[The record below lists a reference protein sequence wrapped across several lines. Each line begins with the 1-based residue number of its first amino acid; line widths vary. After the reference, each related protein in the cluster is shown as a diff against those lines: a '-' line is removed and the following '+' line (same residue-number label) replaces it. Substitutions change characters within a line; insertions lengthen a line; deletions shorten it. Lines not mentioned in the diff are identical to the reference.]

1 MVVVSVDWSEF
12 KDGDRVRVTFEGT
25 FKANGVELEGRR
37 GWTTFY
43 QPGYLDAATSAELI
57 ERPFVPPAEGKLF
70 RRNTFVYISLGDE
83 GFRYVRDSPNSPSI
97 DPEALYRWDSTS
109 PQWRDELQ
117 ELDV

>member
-1 MVVVSVDWSEF
+1 MVIVSVDWSQF
-12 KDGDRVRVTFEGT
+12 KVGDRVRVTFEGT
-25 FKANGVELEGRR
+25 FDRDDDR
-37 GWTTFY
+37 Q
-43 QPGYLDAATSAELI
+43 QPIVTGSAFEMYGYLDFATSAELI